1 MSEVKAKMMKIIES
15 QPEDA
20 SYGEILKELAFEIV
34 VDRGLEDAREGRV
47 ISNEE
52 MKLRIQSWQ
61 QKSPK

>member
-1 MSEVKAKMMKIIES
+1 MSEVKEKMMKIIES

-47 ISNEE
+47 ISNEK

-61 QKSPK
+61 KRSPK

>member
-20 SYGEILKELAFEIV
+20 SYSEILRELAFEIM
-34 VDRGLEDAREGRV
+34 VDRGMEDARERRV

-61 QKSPK
+61 K

>member
-20 SYGEILKELAFEIV
+20 SYGEILRELAFEIL
-34 VDRGLEDAREGRV
+34 VDRGLEDTREGRV
-47 ISNEE
+47 ISNEK

-61 QKSPK
+61 KRSPK

>member
-1 MSEVKAKMMKIIES
+1 MSDVKAKMMKIIES

-34 VDRGLEDAREGRV
+34 VDHGLEDAREGRV

-61 QKSPK
+61 QRSPK